1 MILTCLGACDKMFVI
16 DVPISASLITHWE
29 EGTLTGLTTSLRTA
43 ALVIGVCFIQSV
55 AFGDTVN
62 ITLTSAGS
70 NVLAGVYVNPYTA
83 TINGVS
89 STVICDDF
97 SADTYIGE
105 SWTADVHTFG
115 DLSNT
120 KFGKMYGAAA
130 EGLYNQAAWLSLQL
144 LSTSNNTVRR
154 AISYAIWG
162 TMDANAMAYL
172 ASKAPSYVAATTSW
186 MNQAQTQTFSAG
198 QFSNFLIYTPNLNY
212 PITCN
217 GGPCPTI
224 PPQELLAIRA
234 SESSAVMLL
243 VFNLMAVAAIAVVF
257 RRRLVQG

>member
-1 MILTCLGACDKMFVI
+1 MLII
-16 DVPISASLITHWE
+16 DVPVSAFLRHWE
-29 EGTLTGLTTSLRTA
+29 EGTLTRLTISLRTA
-43 ALVIGVCFIQSV
+43 ALAIGVCFIQSV
-55 AFGDTVN
+55 ALGDTVN

-83 TINGVS
+83 TVDGVS
-89 STVICDDF
+89 TTVICDDF
-97 SADTYIGE
+97 SADTYVGE
-105 SWTADVHTFG
+105 SWTADVHTFD

-120 KFGKMYGAAA
+120 KYGKMYGAAA
-130 EGLYNQAAWLSLQL
+130 TDLYNQAAWLSLQL
-144 LSTSNNTVRR
+144 LATPNNTVRR

-162 TMDANAMAYL
+162 TMDSNALTYL
-172 ASKAPSYVAATTSW
+172 SSKAPSYVAATTSW
-186 MNQAQTQTFSAG
+186 MNQAKLQTFAAG

-212 PITCN
+212 PVTCN

-234 SESSAVMLL
+234 SESSAVLLL
-243 VFNLMAVAAIAVVF
+243 VFNLMAVATIAFVF